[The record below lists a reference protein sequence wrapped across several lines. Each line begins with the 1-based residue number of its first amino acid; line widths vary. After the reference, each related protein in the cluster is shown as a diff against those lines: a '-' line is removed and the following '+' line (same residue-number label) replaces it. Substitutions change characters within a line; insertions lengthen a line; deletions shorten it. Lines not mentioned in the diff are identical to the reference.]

1 MNRISVFCGSSPGND
16 EIYEQTARRLGEI
29 LAERKTGI
37 VYGGTNIGLMNAVAS
52 GALSRGGEV
61 TGILPEFIR
70 KKGFAHPHLTELIIV
85 DSMHERKRRMYEL
98 SDGMIALPGGLGTLE
113 EFFEVL
119 AWSQLGLHKKPVGML
134 NVKGFW
140 DPLKTLTQKMV
151 SEGFLRE
158 ENRKMILISDEI
170 IDLLDSMEKYS
181 APSVEKWIQRDS
193 NLA

>member
-1 MNRISVFCGSSPGND
+1 MKRISVFCGSSPGND
-16 EIYEQTARRLGEI
+16 GIYEQTARKLGEI

-37 VYGGTNIGLMNAVAS
+37 VYGGTNIGLMNAVAN

-70 KKGFAHPHLTELIIV
+70 KKGFAHTQLTELIIV

-119 AWSQLGLHKKPVGML
+119 AWSQLGLHKKPVGLL
-134 NVKGFW
+134 NIKGFW
-140 DPLKTLTQKMV
+140 DPLKVLTQKMV

-170 IDLLDSMEKYS
+170 TDLLDRMEKYS
-181 APSVEKWIQRDS
+181 APSVEKWIQRDN
-193 NLA
+193 NLP